1 MEQTVVITG
10 ADEALGART
19 ATAFDAAGAHVVLGG
34 RDRSAL
40 ESHAESLDTGTVL
53 RADERDEFD
62 QERLM
67 EVASRSGGGI
77 DVVVPAATI
86 RHGAAGASTLPETS
100 YSAYDDTL
108 RANARGAFAAI
119 REAVP
124 HLNEGARVVVP
135 VVDQDDRTGAGP
147 FVVAD
152 AARRAI
158 VEGFAADLLVDVG
171 GVTVP
176 DPTTDE
182 ASATAADLI
191 VRASDHPDLDG
202 TILPQSALA
211 D

>member
-10 ADEALGART
+10 ADDALGART
-19 ATAFDAAGAHVVLGG
+19 ATAFDDAGAHVVLGG

-40 ESHAESLDTGTVL
+40 ETHAETLGTATVL

-67 EVASRSGGGI
+67 EVASRAGGGI

-86 RHGAAGASTLPETS
+86 RHGEHGAASLPASS

-108 RANARGAFAAI
+108 RANARGAFAAV

-135 VVDQDDRTGAGP
+135 VVDREDRSGVGP
-147 FVVAD
+147 FGVAD

-158 VEGFAADLLVDVG
+158 VEGFAADLAFDVG
-171 GVTVP
+171 GVAIP

-182 ASATAADLI
+182 DQATAADLI
-191 VRASDHPDLDG
+191 VRASEHSDLDG
-202 TILPQSALA
+202 AILSAASLA

>member
-10 ADEALGART
+10 ADEPMGART
-19 ATAFDAAGAHVVLGG
+19 ATAFDATGAHVVLGG

-40 ESHAESLDTGTVL
+40 EAHARSLDTGTVL

-67 EVASRSGGGI
+67 EVASRAGGGI

-86 RHGAAGASTLPETS
+86 RHGDAGTATLPETS

-124 HLNEGARVVVP
+124 HLNEGARIVVP
-135 VVDQDDRTGAGP
+135 VVDQADRTGAGP
-147 FVVAD
+147 FAVAD

-158 VEGFAADLLVDVG
+158 VEGFASDLPVAVG
-171 GVTVP
+171 GVAVP
-176 DPTTDE
+176 DPTTE
-182 ASATAADLI
+182 ADQATAADLI
-191 VRASDHPDLDG
+191 VRASEHPDLDG
-202 TILPQSALA
+202 TILAAGALE